1 MKYQYAVGRVLD
13 HFPGLK
19 PDDVAW
25 RLRQSTFVSVRKRY
39 LYFEIL
45 KAASTQMIE
54 LLRAVENAPSMKAFV
69 DGQQETRRDRFIHAR
84 KNVPL
89 GLLAD
94 LAVIEQREV

>member
-69 DGQQETRRDRFIHAR
+69 DGQQETRRAASPCRSNPSAR
-84 KNVPL
+84 EGAPTA
-89 GLLAD
+89 GD
-94 LAVIEQREV
+94 SGR